1 MAMTAKK
8 TAKVTKTAATAKTAA
23 KPAAKTAAKTE
34 TAPATATK
42 TAAPA
47 AKTAAPAAKTAA
59 PAAKT
64 AATATKGTKAA
75 TAPAGK
81 PGASGGGEARPEA
94 PGFKLT
100 ADDGSTVSLADF
112 AGKSV
117 VLFFY
122 PKDNT
127 PGCTREA
134 CAFQEN
140 LDALREKGAVLLG
153 VSRDSTKSHVGFKS
167 KFGLAYP
174 LLSDPDAAVHKA
186 YGAWG
191 TKTSYGRETTGAL
204 RSTVIID
211 PSGRIAKRFPSVKV
225 DGHADQVLAALDAI

>member
-34 TAPATATK
+34 TAPATAT
-42 TAAPA
+42 
-47 AKTAAPAAKTAA
+47 KTAAPAAKTAA

-140 LDALREKGAVLLG
+140 LDALREKGAVILG

>member
-1 MAMTAKK
+1 MATTAKK
-8 TAKVTKTAATAKTAA
+8 TAKVTKTAVTAKTAAAAVKTVAAAAKTAA
-23 KPAAKTAAKTE
+23 KPAAKTAAKPAAKTE

-47 AKTAAPAAKTAA
+47 AKTT
-59 PAAKT
+59 
-64 AATATKGTKAA
+64 TKGTKAA
-75 TAPAGK
+75 PAGK
-81 PGASGGGEARPEA
+81 PGVSGSGEARPEA

-140 LDALREKGAVLLG
+140 LDAIRKKGAVILG

-191 TKTSYGRETTGAL
+191 TKTSYGRETTGAI

-211 PSGRIAKRFPSVKV
+211 PSGRIAKQFPSVKV

>member
-47 AKTAAPAAKTAA
+47 AKTAAPAAKT
-59 PAAKT
+59 
-64 AATATKGTKAA
+64 TATKGTKAA

>member
-1 MAMTAKK
+1 MATAKK
-8 TAKVTKTAATAKTAA
+8 TAKGTQSASKSTTAKGTQSATAAATAAAPATTTATTTTAA
-23 KPAAKTAAKTE
+23 KKTPGK
-34 TAPATATK
+34 
-42 TAAPA
+42 AAPA
-47 AKTAAPAAKTAA
+47 NTPSSGEPRAQAPD
-59 PAAKT
+59 
-64 AATATKGTKAA
+64 
-75 TAPAGK
+75 
-81 PGASGGGEARPEA
+81 
-94 PGFKLT
+94 FKLI
-100 ADDGSTVSLADF
+100 ADDGSTVSLADL

-140 LDALREKGAVLLG
+140 LDAIREKGAVILG

-167 KFGLAYP
+167 KFGLAFP

-191 TKTSYGRETTGAL
+191 TKTSYGRETTGAI

-211 PSGRIAKRFPSVKV
+211 KSGRIAKRFPTVKV
-225 DGHADQVLAALDAI
+225 DGHAQQVLDALNALDAP

>member
-64 AATATKGTKAA
+64 TATKGTKAA

>member
-1 MAMTAKK
+1 MATIAKK
-8 TAKVTKTAATAKTAA
+8 TVKAGVGAKGRAA
-23 KPAAKTAAKTE
+23 
-34 TAPATATK
+34 APAVKATKK

-47 AKTAAPAAKTAA
+47 PMPAPAK
-59 PAAKT
+59 PRP
-64 AATATKGTKAA
+64 KA
-75 TAPAGK
+75 
-81 PGASGGGEARPEA
+81 GGEARPAA
-94 PGFKLT
+94 PNFKLA
-100 ADDGSTVSLADF
+100 ADDGSTVSLADL

-134 CAFQEN
+134 CAFQESFE
-140 LDALREKGAVLLG
+140 AIRKKGAVVLG
-153 VSRDSTKSHVGFKS
+153 VSRDSTKSHVGFKA
-167 KFGLAYP
+167 KFGLGFP

-191 TKTSYGRETTGAL
+191 TKTSYGREITGAI

-225 DGHADQVLAALDAI
+225 DGHAEQVLDALDAI

>member
-1 MAMTAKK
+1 MAMMAKK
-8 TAKVTKTAATAKTAA
+8 TAKVTKTAATAKPAA

-47 AKTAAPAAKTAA
+47 AKTAAPAAKTTA

-64 AATATKGTKAA
+64 TETTTKGTKAA

-94 PGFKLT
+94 PSFKLT

-140 LDALREKGAVLLG
+140 LDAIRKRGAVILG

>member
-34 TAPATATK
+34 TAPATATKTAAPAAK

-140 LDALREKGAVLLG
+140 LDAIREKGAVILG

-174 LLSDPDAAVHKA
+174 LLS
-186 YGAWG
+186 
-191 TKTSYGRETTGAL
+191 SCLGRG
-204 RSTVIID
+204 
-211 PSGRIAKRFPSVKV
+211 G
-225 DGHADQVLAALDAI
+225 VLARRP